1 MRLTESTLLQVR
13 DVNVQLTRKTIK
25 SLRIMVSAP
34 DGQVRVSAPWSM
46 TDRAI
51 HAAVLARLAW
61 IKNHQQHFLS
71 QKSHT
76 ALEYRSGE
84 IHRYLGRDY
93 PLQVYPTTSR
103 SRIEWHEALGI
114 NLFCRPGA
122 AIFEREAVLLAW
134 HRQTLKSRIPG
145 MIAHYEPILGVQVA
159 AWGVKRM
166 KTRWGT
172 CNIGA
177 RRIWLGLELARYPQ
191 ICLEYVVVH
200 EMAHL
205 LERLHNERFKRILDG
220 AMPGWREVKNQLR
233 AGYLR

>member
-1 MRLTESTLLQVR
+1 MRIAEPTPLKIQDLQ
-13 DVNVQLTRKTIK
+13 VQLTRKTIK
-25 SLRIMVSAP
+25 NLRIMVYPP

-46 TDRAI
+46 TDSAI

-61 IKNHQQHFLS
+61 IKNHQRQF
-71 QKSHT
+71 QNQMT
-76 ALEYRSGE
+76 PAVLEYRSGE
-84 IHRYLGRDY
+84 NHRYLGVDY
-93 PLQVYPTTSR
+93 PLLVYPVISR
-103 SRIEWHEALGI
+103 SRIEWHEASGI
-114 NLFCRPGA
+114 HLYCRPDA
-122 AIFEREAVLLAW
+122 SRSERETLILDW
-134 HRQTLKSRIPG
+134 HRQTIKSLIPQ

-172 CNIGA
+172 CNIRA
-177 RRIWLGLELARYPQ
+177 RRIWLALALARYPQ